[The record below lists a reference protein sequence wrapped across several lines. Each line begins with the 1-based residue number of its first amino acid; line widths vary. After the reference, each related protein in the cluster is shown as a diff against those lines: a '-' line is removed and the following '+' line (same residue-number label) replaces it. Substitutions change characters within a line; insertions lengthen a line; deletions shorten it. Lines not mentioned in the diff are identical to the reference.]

1 MGIRQHPPTG
11 LFPELSSR
19 YDFDWIS
26 VDSKKST
33 KIQCFYQNL
42 SLAGPARLGKYT
54 TAPTI
59 RPSKQKHRVYNL
71 HTVHHCAHSILWRSP
86 AMARLSQ
93 ADLAELN
100 RTFDDR
106 SPQELLLWARDIF
119 GDRIAALTSM
129 QEAGNVVCHMLHS
142 VPVPMPVVFVDTGVL
157 FQETLDTRDRLAQ
170 EYGLTI
176 RTLTPAL
183 TMQQQTEQ
191 LGILYLTPEGQK
203 QCCEL
208 RKNEPLDTVRGQ
220 YDAMIGS
227 LRRADGGRRGSCP
240 ILAVDTRLNLL
251 RINVLANFEDEQMDA
266 YIRTHNVIL
275 NPLHKQGYSTIG
287 CNRCTTPVLPG
298 EPKRAGRWRHLGPW
312 SVYCGINP
320 TDLDPQRAPAVDFPQ
335 DLIDRILGRST
346 DFMI

>member
-1 MGIRQHPPTG
+1 
-11 LFPELSSR
+11 
-19 YDFDWIS
+19 
-26 VDSKKST
+26 
-33 KIQCFYQNL
+33 
-42 SLAGPARLGKYT
+42 
-54 TAPTI
+54 
-59 RPSKQKHRVYNL
+59 
-71 HTVHHCAHSILWRSP
+71 
-86 AMARLSQ
+86 MARLSQ

-106 SPQELLLWARDIF
+106 SPQELLLWAKEIF

-129 QEAGNVVCHMLHS
+129 QEAGNVVCHMLKS
-142 VPVPMPVVFVDTGVL
+142 VPVNMPVVFVDTGVL

-170 EYGLTI
+170 EYGLQI
-176 RTLTPAL
+176 QTLTPAQ
-183 TMQQQTEQ
+183 TMEQQTEQ
-191 LGILYLTPEGQK
+191 LGILYLTPDGQK

-208 RKNEPLDTVRGQ
+208 RKNEPLDRVRGQ
-220 YDAMIGS
+220 YDALIGS
-227 LRRADGGRRGSCP
+227 LRRADGGRRGTCP

-251 RINVLANFEDEQMDA
+251 RINVLANFEDEHLES
-266 YIRTHNVIL
+266 YIKTHNVIL

>member
-1 MGIRQHPPTG
+1 
-11 LFPELSSR
+11 
-19 YDFDWIS
+19 
-26 VDSKKST
+26 
-33 KIQCFYQNL
+33 
-42 SLAGPARLGKYT
+42 
-54 TAPTI
+54 
-59 RPSKQKHRVYNL
+59 
-71 HTVHHCAHSILWRSP
+71 
-86 AMARLSQ
+86 MARLSQ

-106 SPQELLLWARDIF
+106 SPQELLLWAKEIF

-129 QEAGNVVCHMLHS
+129 QEAGNVVCHMLKS
-142 VPVPMPVVFVDTGVL
+142 VPVNMPVVFVDTGVL

-170 EYGLTI
+170 EYGLQI
-176 RTLTPAL
+176 QTLTPAQ
-183 TMQQQTEQ
+183 TMEQQTEQ
-191 LGILYLTPEGQK
+191 LGILYLTPDGQK

-208 RKNEPLDTVRGQ
+208 RKNEPLDRVRGQ
-220 YDAMIGS
+220 YDALIGS
-227 LRRADGGRRGSCP
+227 LRRADGGRRGTCP
-240 ILAVDTRLNLL
+240 ILAVDTRLNVL
-251 RINVLANFEDEQMDA
+251 RINVLANFEDEQMES
-266 YIRTHNVIL
+266 YISTHSVIL

>member
-1 MGIRQHPPTG
+1 
-11 LFPELSSR
+11 
-19 YDFDWIS
+19 
-26 VDSKKST
+26 
-33 KIQCFYQNL
+33 
-42 SLAGPARLGKYT
+42 
-54 TAPTI
+54 
-59 RPSKQKHRVYNL
+59 
-71 HTVHHCAHSILWRSP
+71 
-86 AMARLSQ
+86 MARLSQ

-106 SPQELLLWARDIF
+106 SPQELLLWAKEIF

-129 QEAGNVVCHMLHS
+129 QEAGNVVCHMLKS
-142 VPVPMPVVFVDTGVL
+142 VPVNMPVVFVDTGVL

-170 EYGLTI
+170 EYGLQI
-176 RTLTPAL
+176 QTLTPAQ
-183 TMQQQTEQ
+183 TMEQQTEQ
-191 LGILYLTPEGQK
+191 LGILYLTPDGQK

-208 RKNEPLDTVRGQ
+208 RKNEPLDRVRGQ
-220 YDAMIGS
+220 YDALIGS
-227 LRRADGGRRGSCP
+227 LRRADGGRRGTCP

-251 RINVLANFEDEQMDA
+251 RINVLANFEDEQMES
-266 YIRTHNVIL
+266 YISTHSVIL

>member
-1 MGIRQHPPTG
+1 
-11 LFPELSSR
+11 
-19 YDFDWIS
+19 
-26 VDSKKST
+26 
-33 KIQCFYQNL
+33 
-42 SLAGPARLGKYT
+42 
-54 TAPTI
+54 
-59 RPSKQKHRVYNL
+59 
-71 HTVHHCAHSILWRSP
+71 
-86 AMARLSQ
+86 MARLSQ

-106 SPQELLLWARDIF
+106 SPQELLLWAKEIF

-129 QEAGNVVCHMLHS
+129 QEAGNVVCHMLKS
-142 VPVPMPVVFVDTGVL
+142 VPVNMPVVFVDTGVL
-157 FQETLDTRDRLAQ
+157 FQETLDTRDRLAR
-170 EYGLTI
+170 EYGLHI
-176 RTLTPAL
+176 QTLTPAQ
-183 TMQQQTEQ
+183 TMEQQTEQ
-191 LGILYLTPEGQK
+191 LGILYLTPDGQK

-208 RKNEPLDTVRGQ
+208 RKNEPLDRVRGQ
-220 YDAMIGS
+220 YDALIGS
-227 LRRADGGRRGSCP
+227 LRRADGGRRGTCP

-251 RINVLANFEDEQMDA
+251 RINVLANFEDEQMES
-266 YIRTHNVIL
+266 YISTHSVIL

>member
-1 MGIRQHPPTG
+1 
-11 LFPELSSR
+11 
-19 YDFDWIS
+19 
-26 VDSKKST
+26 
-33 KIQCFYQNL
+33 
-42 SLAGPARLGKYT
+42 
-54 TAPTI
+54 
-59 RPSKQKHRVYNL
+59 
-71 HTVHHCAHSILWRSP
+71 
-86 AMARLSQ
+86 MARLSQ

-106 SPQELLLWARDIF
+106 SPQELLLWAKEIF

-129 QEAGNVVCHMLHS
+129 QEAGNVVCHMLKS
-142 VPVPMPVVFVDTGVL
+142 VPVNMPVVFVDTQVH

-170 EYGLTI
+170 EYGLHI
-176 RTLTPAL
+176 HTLTPAH
-183 TMQQQTEQ
+183 TMEQQTAQ
-191 LGILYLTPEGQK
+191 LGILYLTPDGQK

-208 RKNEPLDTVRGQ
+208 RKNEPLDKVRGQ
-220 YDAMIGS
+220 YDALIGS
-227 LRRADGGRRGSCP
+227 LRRADGGRRGVCP

-251 RINVLANFEDEQMDA
+251 RINVLANFDDA
-266 YIRTHNVIL
+266 QLDSYIHSNDVIL

-320 TDLDPQRAPAVDFPQ
+320 TDMDPQRAPAVDFPQ